1 VTSQQDC
8 RTILDV
14 DGDYLVPQREV
25 MLGIGRGTL
34 RFPFAEEFQPILRE
48 VEKSPT

>member
-14 DGDYLVPQREV
+14 DNDYLVPQREV
-25 MLGIGRGTL
+25 MLGMAA
-34 RFPFAEEFQPILRE
+34 P
-48 VEKSPT
+48 